1 MAKRDYYEV
10 LGIGRDASVDEIKK
24 AYRKIAVQ
32 NHPDRNPGD
41 KEAEDR
47 FKEAAEAY
55 EVLSNA
61 EKRQAYDQFGF
72 AGVEGMGGG
81 PGSQGFSSAFRDFED
96 IFGDFSGIFESF
108 FGGGGG
114 GRGRGGGRR
123 GGPARGA
130 DLRYD
135 LEISFT
141 DAAFGTKVEVAY
153 ERESACEKCGGTGAT
168 SGSSRKTCQTC
179 GGAGQVRRSSG
190 FFSVASVC
198 PTCNGEGTV
207 VDNPCSAC
215 NGTGVIKKRQ
225 RVKVTIPA
233 GIANGQRIS
242 IPRQGD
248 AARGG
253 GVPGDLHVVVH
264 VQPHKHFER
273 QGNDI
278 YCAVP
283 ISITQATLG
292 ADIQVPTLDGKRARV
307 KIPAGTQHGKVLRLK
322 NEGIPIVNSS
332 RRGDMYVKIHIEVPK
347 RVSGRAKELLKELSD
362 LEGED
367 QTPDPIPLRE
377 L

>member
-10 LGIGRDASVDEIKK
+10 LGVSRDASVDDIKK

-41 KEAEDR
+41 TAAEDR
-47 FKEAAEAY
+47 FKEATEAY
-55 EVLSNA
+55 EVLANA
-61 EKRQAYDQFGF
+61 DKRRAYDQYGF
-72 AGVEGMGGG
+72 AGLEGMGGG
-81 PGSQGFSSAFRDFED
+81 AQGFSSSAFRDFED

-108 FGGGGG
+108 FGGGGTRG
-114 GRGRGGGRR
+114 RTSRGRGGPPR
-123 GGPARGA
+123 GS

-141 DAAFGTKVEVAY
+141 DAAFGTKVEIAY
-153 ERESACEKCGGTGAT
+153 ERETACESCSGTGAAHG
-168 SGSSRKTCQTC
+168 SGRKTCPTC

-207 VDNPCSAC
+207 VEKPCNNC
-215 NGTGVIKKRQ
+215 GGNGVVKKRQ

-233 GIANGQRIS
+233 GISHGQRIS

-253 GVPGDLHVVVH
+253 GEPGDLHVIVH
-264 VQPHKHFER
+264 VLPHKHFER
-273 QGNDI
+273 QGNDL

-283 ISITQATLG
+283 ISFTQAALG
-292 ADIQVPTLDGKRARV
+292 TDIQVPTLDGKRVKV
-307 KIPAGTQHGKVLRLK
+307 KIPSGTQHGKVMRLR
-322 NEGIPIVNSS
+322 NEGVPVVNSG
-332 RRGDMYVKIHIEVPK
+332 RRGDLYIKLQVTIPK
-347 RVSGRAKELLKELSD
+347 HVSGKAKTLLKELAT
-362 LEGED
+362 LEGEESS
-367 QTPDPIPLRE
+367 PDPIPLKE

>member
-1 MAKRDYYEV
+1 MAKRDYYET
-10 LGIGRDASVDEIKK
+10 LGVSRDASVDEIKK

-41 KEAEDR
+41 TEAENR

-114 GRGRGGGRR
+114 RGRGGRR
-123 GGPARGA
+123 GGPSRGS

-153 ERESACEKCGGTGAT
+153 EREASCESCGGSGAAP
-168 SGSSRKTCQTC
+168 GSSQKTCPTC
-179 GGAGQVRRSSG
+179 GGVGQVRRSSG

-198 PTCNGEGTV
+198 PTCKGEGTV
-207 VDNPCSAC
+207 VEEPCSAC
-215 NGTGVIKKRQ
+215 NGQGVVKKRQ

-233 GIANGQRIS
+233 GIAHGQRIT

-248 AARGG
+248 SARHGG
-253 GVPGDLHVVVH
+253 DAGDLHVVVH
-264 VQPHKHFER
+264 VLPHKHFER
-273 QGNDI
+273 QNNDI

-283 ISITQATLG
+283 ISVTQAILG
-292 ADIQVPTLDGKRARV
+292 TEIQVPTLDGKRV
-307 KIPAGTQHGKVLRLK
+307 KVKVPAGTQHGKVLRLR
-322 NEGIPIVNSS
+322 NEGIPVVNSS
-332 RRGDMYVKIHIEVPK
+332 RRGDMYIKLHVEIPRK
-347 RVSGRAKELLKELSD
+347 VSGRSKDLLKELSE

-367 QTPDPIPLRE
+367 STPDPIPLRD

>member
-1 MAKRDYYEV
+1 MSKDYYNI
-10 LGIGRDASVDEIKK
+10 LGVEKGASKEEIKK
-24 AYRKIAVQ
+24 AYKKLAKKY
-32 NHPDRNPGD
+32 HPDLNKDNP
-41 KEAEDR
+41 EAETK
-47 FKEAAEAY
+47 FKEATDAY
-55 EVLSNA
+55 AILGDEN
-61 EKRQAYDQFGF
+61 KRKQYDQFGF

-123 GGPARGA
+123 GGPARGS

-153 ERESACEKCGGTGAT
+153 ERESACEQCGGTGAT

-215 NGTGVIKKRQ
+215 NGNGVIKKRQ

-253 GVPGDLHVVVH
+253 GEPGDLHVVVH

-273 QGNDI
+273 QANDI

-283 ISITQATLG
+283 ISMTQATLG
-292 ADIQVPTLDGKRARV
+292 GDIQVPTLDGKRARV

-322 NEGIPIVNSS
+322 NEGIPVVNSS
-332 RRGDMYVKIHIEVPK
+332 RRGDMYIKLHIAIPK
-347 RVSGRAKELLKELSD
+347 RVSGRSKELLKELSD

>member
-1 MAKRDYYEV
+1 MAKRDYYEA
-10 LGIGRDASVDEIKK
+10 LGVGRDASVDEIKK

-41 KEAEDR
+41 TKAEER

-108 FGGGGG
+108 FGGGAG
-114 GRGRGGGRR
+114 GRSRGGRR
-123 GGPARGA
+123 GSSRGS

-153 ERESACEKCGGTGAT
+153 ERESACETCGGSGASSGTG
-168 SGSSRKTCQTC
+168 RKTCPTC

-198 PTCNGEGTV
+198 PSCNGEGTV
-207 VDNPCSAC
+207 VENPCPSCSGA
-215 NGTGVIKKRQ
+215 GVVKKRQ
-225 RVKVTIPA
+225 RVKVTIPP
-233 GIANGQRIS
+233 GIGNGQRIS

-248 AARGG
+248 AARRGG
-253 GVPGDLHVVVH
+253 EPGDLHVVIH
-264 VQPHKHFER
+264 VQAHPHFER
-273 QGNDI
+273 QGSDI

-283 ISITQATLG
+283 ISMTQAALG
-292 ADIQVPTLDGKRARV
+292 SDIHVPTLDGKRVKV

-322 NEGIPIVNSS
+322 NEGIPVVNSS
-332 RRGDMYVKIHIEVPK
+332 RRGDLYIKIHVEVPK
-347 RVSGRAKELLKELSD
+347 RLSGKAKDLLKQLAEV
-362 LEGED
+362 EGED
-367 QTPDPIPLRE
+367 QSPDPIPLKE

>member
-10 LGIGRDASVDEIKK
+10 LGLGRDASVDEIKK

-41 KEAEDR
+41 KAAEDR

-114 GRGRGGGRR
+114 RGRGGGRR
-123 GGPARGA
+123 GGPARGS

-153 ERESACEKCGGTGAT
+153 EREAACETCGGTGAT

-207 VDNPCSAC
+207 VDNPCSSC
-215 NGTGVIKKRQ
+215 SGSGVVKKRQ

-253 GVPGDLHVVVH
+253 GEPGDLHVVVH

-273 QGNDI
+273 QGNDL

-283 ISITQATLG
+283 ISITQAALG

-307 KIPAGTQHGKVLRLK
+307 KVPAGTQHGKVLRLK
-322 NEGIPIVNSS
+322 NEGIPLVNGS
-332 RRGDMYVKIHIEVPK
+332 RRGDMYIKMHVEVPK
-347 RVSGRAKELLKELSD
+347 RVSGRAKELLKELSE

>member
-1 MAKRDYYEV
+1 VAKRDYYEV
-10 LGIGRDASVDEIKK
+10 LGVGRDASVDEIKK

-41 KEAEDR
+41 SEAENR

-55 EVLSNA
+55 EVLSNT

-123 GGPARGA
+123 GGPARGS

-153 ERESACEKCGGTGAT
+153 ERESACETCGGTGAT
-168 SGSSRKTCQTC
+168 AGSSRKTCQTC

-198 PTCNGEGTV
+198 PTCNGDGTV
-207 VDNPCSAC
+207 VDNPCSGC
-215 NGTGVIKKRQ
+215 NGTGVVKKRQ
-225 RVKVTIPA
+225 RVKVTIPP

-253 GVPGDLHVVVH
+253 GEPGDLHVVVH

-273 QGNDI
+273 QGNDV

-307 KIPAGTQHGKVLRLK
+307 KIPSGTQHGKVLRLK
-322 NEGIPIVNSS
+322 NEGIPVVNSS
-332 RRGDMYVKIHIEVPK
+332 RRGDMYIKIHIEVPK
-347 RVSGRAKELLKELSD
+347 RVSGRAKELLKELSE
-362 LEGED
+362 LEGEE
-367 QTPDPIPLRE
+367 QSPDPIPLRE

>member
-55 EVLSNA
+55 EVLSDS

-114 GRGRGGGRR
+114 TRGRSGGRR
-123 GGPARGA
+123 GGPARGS

-153 ERESACEKCGGTGAT
+153 EREAACEQCGGTGAT

-215 NGTGVIKKRQ
+215 QGSGVIKKRQ

-253 GVPGDLHVVVH
+253 GEPGDLHVVVH

-322 NEGIPIVNSS
+322 NEGIPVVNSS
-332 RRGDMYVKIHIEVPK
+332 RRGDMYIKIHISIPK
-347 RVSGRAKELLKELSD
+347 RVSGKSKELLKELSE

-367 QTPDPIPLRE
+367 HTPDPIPLRE